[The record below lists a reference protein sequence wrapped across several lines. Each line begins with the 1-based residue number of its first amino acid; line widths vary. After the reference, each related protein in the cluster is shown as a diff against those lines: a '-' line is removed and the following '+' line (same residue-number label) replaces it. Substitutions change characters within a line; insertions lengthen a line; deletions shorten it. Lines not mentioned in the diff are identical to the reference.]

1 MLPNRLVA
9 MALLRRGAR
18 LWAIARVAISG
29 LIFLSGDNPLQ
40 LPVTTTVGV
49 LLIAVAL
56 GYVELHLNHE
66 RDLLGNLGIK
76 RRSVAGFFLAPAFL
90 GEVMVRAVAA
100 AT

>member
-1 MLPNRLVA
+1 M
-9 MALLRRGAR
+9 
-18 LWAIARVAISG
+18 WAIARVAISG
-29 LIFLSGDNPLQ
+29 LIFLSGDDPLQ